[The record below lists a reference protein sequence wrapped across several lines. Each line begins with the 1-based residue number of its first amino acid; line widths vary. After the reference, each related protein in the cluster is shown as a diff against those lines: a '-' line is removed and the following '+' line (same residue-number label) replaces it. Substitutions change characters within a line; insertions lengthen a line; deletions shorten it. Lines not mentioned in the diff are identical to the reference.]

1 MSKAA
6 HNIPPKRLSVEIRKT
21 IALDAVAN
29 TISSA
34 AREHQVTNKTA
45 ARHRNKALEA
55 INQTFDKHN
64 NKSDGH
70 LFEIPVSK
78 DYIKTI
84 IVLLFIIVKASVRD
98 IIAFVKHAFD
108 YDISHGYISQVLDEA
123 TAKANQI
130 NQGYDLS
137 SCKTSAT
144 DELFHQNKPTL
155 AAIDIDS
162 QFCMGLSSEEHRD
175 EDTWGC
181 FLLDL
186 AQNGYNPGA
195 NVMDAGTGMT
205 SAFNSILPNIS
216 IRYDHFHTLKDIKE
230 DLRFLKNK
238 KESAMTE
245 VINLSNKIDKAR
257 KKNKHQKYSVKLNSA
272 KKSLGHLESIYQTFK
287 TLTEWLQY
295 DVLQLQSI
303 NYQDR
308 VKLFDFIVNEL
319 EALSAEHP
327 QRIKALAT
335 KLVNQKEKLL
345 DAVCTLNDKFKQI
358 AMKHNI
364 ALETVWEICNLGR
377 LNIHSDN
384 YHIKS
389 LSLEAL
395 LGENYDKIEDEIL
408 LAIASVHRSSS
419 LIENFNSRLRIY
431 LDPRKGFKKSRY
443 ALIQFALNHLPFER
457 SIHKKLVGH
466 SPAEVF
472 TQTDHIDFLSLLDL
486 QRFKKAA

>member
-1 MSKAA
+1 MFQVPISK
-6 HNIPPKRLSVEIRKT
+6 
-21 IALDAVAN
+21 
-29 TISSA
+29 
-34 AREHQVTNKTA
+34 
-45 ARHRNKALEA
+45 
-55 INQTFDKHN
+55 
-64 NKSDGH
+64 G
-70 LFEIPVSK
+70 
-78 DYIKTI
+78 YIKTI

-108 YDISHGYISQVLDEA
+108 YEISHGHICQVLDEA
-123 TAKANQI
+123 TAKANEI

-137 SCKTSAT
+137 QCKTSAT

-155 AAIDIDS
+155 SAIDIDS

-186 AQNGYNPGA
+186 AQNGYNPED
-195 NVMDAGTGMT
+195 NVMDGGSGMLA
-205 SAFNSILPNIS
+205 AFNSILPNIS
-216 IRYDHFHTLKDIKE
+216 IRYDHFHIIKDIKE
-230 DLRFLKNK
+230 DLRFLNNK

-245 VINLSNKIDKAR
+245 VIKLSIKIDNAR

-272 KKSLGHLESIYQTFK
+272 KKSLDNLETIYQTFK

-295 DVLQLQSI
+295 DILQLQSV

-308 VKLFDFIVNEL
+308 VELFDFIVNEL
-319 EALSAEHP
+319 KALSAQHP

-335 KLVNQKEKLL
+335 KLANQKEKLL
-345 DAVCTLNDKFKQI
+345 DSVCTLNDKFKKI
-358 AMKHNI
+358 AIKHHI
-364 ALETVWEICNLGR
+364 SLETVWEICNLGR
-377 LNIHSDN
+377 FNVHSDN
-384 YHIKS
+384 YHIKA
-389 LSLEAL
+389 LSLEDS
-395 LGENYDKIEDEIL
+395 LGEHYDTIEDEIL
-408 LAIASVHRSSS
+408 LAISSVHRSSS
-419 LIENFNSRLRIY
+419 LIETLNSRLRPY

-457 SIHKKLVGH
+457 STHEKLVGH

>member
-34 AREHQVTNKTA
+34 ARQHQVTNKTA

-64 NKSDGH
+64 KKSDGH

-78 DYIKTI
+78 GYIKTI

-137 SCKTSAT
+137 PCKTSAT

-186 AQNGYNPGA
+186 AQNGYHPEA
-195 NVMDAGTGMT
+195 NVMDAGAVMT
-205 SAFNSILPNIS
+205 AAFNSILPEIS
-216 IRYDHFHTLKDIKE
+216 IRYDHFHILKDIKE
-230 DLRFLKNK
+230 DLRLLKNK

-245 VINLSNKIDKAR
+245 VIKVSTKIDKAR

-272 KKSLGHLESIYQTFK
+272 KKSLEHLESIYQTFK

-303 NYQDR
+303 NYQDK

-319 EALSAEHP
+319 EALSVQHP

-335 KLVNQKEKLL
+335 KLANQKEKLL
-345 DAVCTLNDKFKQI
+345 DAACTLNDKFKQI

-364 ALETVWEICNLGR
+364 ALETIWEICNLGR
-377 LNIHSDN
+377 FNIHSDN
-384 YHIKS
+384 YHIKA

-395 LGENYDKIEDEIL
+395 LGENYDTIEDEIL

-419 LIENFNSRLRIY
+419 LIENFNSRLRSY

-457 SIHKKLVGH
+457 SIHEKLVGH